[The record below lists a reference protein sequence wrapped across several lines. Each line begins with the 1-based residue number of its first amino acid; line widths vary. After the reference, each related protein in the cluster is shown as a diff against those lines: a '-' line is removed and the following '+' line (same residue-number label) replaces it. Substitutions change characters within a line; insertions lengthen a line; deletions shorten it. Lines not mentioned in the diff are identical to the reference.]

1 MVSFPSIGLIE
12 RRELALPQNTRWDRI
27 PRTAFSFIPLKDAFL
42 PLEEPT
48 HSSKCIFSVYVWPYV
63 VFAPPDRTGVYVRSE
78 K

>member
-12 RRELALPQNTRWDRI
+12 RRELALPQNTRWDHI
-27 PRTAFSFIPLKDAFL
+27 PRTAFSFIQLKDAFL